1 MTRTAPVKPSLRTRI
16 AGVFA
21 EPVLRALTIATLVS
35 AVGRGVSLTLVVLY
49 LTLIVGLPAD
59 QVALVFTIGAA
70 AGIGASYLGGH
81 LADVISA
88 RRMLVVA
95 TIVTGAA
102 LAALVFVTEFW
113 GALAIEIVVSIA
125 LSANGSV
132 RSAIIARAFTGPAR
146 VSSRAVLRTVM
157 NIGIAVGSGI
167 AAIPLAIGTPMA
179 YQAVLVVGGV
189 AYAASALLLLGLPAR
204 VDAPARTVGE
214 EAAPRGRSPWGDP
227 RYLLFSAFSA
237 VLAMLFSLANI
248 GVPLWLAHD
257 TVAPEFLLS
266 IMLIVNTTLVI
277 LLQVPMSR
285 GTHDLRRAGNV
296 TALAGVLLAVACVA
310 YGAAGGV
317 GLIAAVVLL
326 LVATVLHAFA
336 EILSQAGAWGL
347 SFELADPDRAGA
359 YQGIYSMGFAIGS
372 MVAPLVI
379 TATALDHGLVGWVV
393 LGAIF
398 LAAALG
404 VTAIAYRAARTASPA
419 AAEAD

>member
-1 MTRTAPVKPSLRTRI
+1 VTRITPARPPLRIRI

-49 LTLIVGLPAD
+49 LTLIVGLPAA

-70 AGIGASYLGGH
+70 VGIGASYLGGH

-88 RRMLVVA
+88 RRMLVVV
-95 TIVTGAA
+95 TVVTGVA
-102 LAALVFVTEFW
+102 LASLVFVTEFW
-113 GALAIEIVVSIA
+113 GALAVEVVVSIA

-146 VSSRAVLRTVM
+146 VTSRAVLRTVM
-157 NIGIAVGSGI
+157 NIGIAAGSGI

-179 YQAVLVVGGV
+179 YQAVLVVGGA
-189 AYAASALLLLGLPAR
+189 AYATSALLLTSLPAR
-204 VDAPARTVGE
+204 VDAPVRTAGE
-214 EAAPRGRSPWGDP
+214 DAAPRGRSPWRDP

-257 TVAPEFLLS
+257 TVAPEYLLS

-296 TALAGVLLAVACVA
+296 TAIAGVLLAIACVL

-317 GLIAAVVLL
+317 GLLAAVVLL
-326 LVATVLHAFA
+326 LAATVLHAFA

-359 YQGIYSMGFAIGS
+359 YQGVYSMGFSIGS

-379 TATALDHGLVGWVV
+379 TATALDNGLIGWIV
-393 LGAIF
+393 LGGIF
-398 LAAALG
+398 LASAVG
-404 VTAIAYRAARTASPA
+404 VTAIAYRAARTTEPAPA
-419 AAEAD
+419 A

>member
-1 MTRTAPVKPSLRTRI
+1 MSSTTRVKPSLRARI
-16 AGVFA
+16 GGVFA
-21 EPVLRALTIATLVS
+21 EPVLRALTISTLVS

-49 LTLIVGLPAD
+49 LTLVVGLPAA

-70 AGIGASYLGGH
+70 VGIGASYLGGH

-88 RRMLVVA
+88 RRMLVAV
-95 TIVTGAA
+95 TVVTGVA

-113 GALAIEIVVSIA
+113 GALAVEIVISIA

-132 RSAIIARAFTGPAR
+132 RSAVIARAFEGPAR
-146 VSSRAVLRTVM
+146 VTSRAVLRTVM
-157 NIGIAVGSGI
+157 NIGIAAGSGI
-167 AAIPLAIGTPMA
+167 AAIPLALGTPIA
-179 YQAVLVVGGV
+179 YQAVLVVGGA

-204 VDAPARTVGE
+204 VDAPVRVVGE
-214 EAAPRGRSPWGDP
+214 ESAPRGRSPWRDP
-227 RYLLFSAFSA
+227 RYLLFSGFSA

-257 TVAPEFLLS
+257 TVAPEYLLS
-266 IMLIVNTTLVI
+266 IMLVINTALVI

-296 TALAGVLLAVACVA
+296 TALAGVLLAAACVL

-317 GLIAAVVLL
+317 GLLAAVVLL
-326 LVATVLHAFA
+326 LAATVLHAFA

-359 YQGIYSMGFAIGS
+359 YQGVYSMGFSIGS

-379 TATALDHGLVGWVV
+379 TATALDNGLIGWIV

-398 LAAALG
+398 LASALG
-404 VTAIAYRAARTASPA
+404 VTAIAFRAARTAPA
-419 AAEAD
+419 AA

>member
-1 MTRTAPVKPSLRTRI
+1 MTSTTPVKPSLRSRI

-49 LTLIVGLPAD
+49 LTLIVGLPAA

-70 AGIGASYLGGH
+70 VGIGASYLGGH

-95 TIVTGAA
+95 TVVTGVA
-102 LAALVFVTEFW
+102 LGSLVFVTELW
-113 GALAIEIVVSIA
+113 GAIVVEVVISIA

-132 RSAIIARAFTGPAR
+132 RSAIIARAFVGPAR
-146 VSSRAVLRTVM
+146 VTSRAVLRTVM
-157 NIGIAVGSGI
+157 NIGIAAGSGI

-179 YQAVLVVGGV
+179 YQAVLLVGGV
-189 AYAASALLLLGLPAR
+189 AYAASALLLVGLPAR
-204 VDAPARTVGE
+204 VDAPVRTEGE
-214 EAAPRGRSPWGDP
+214 PAAPRGRSPWRDP

-257 TVAPEFLLS
+257 TVAPEYLLS

-296 TALAGVLLAVACVA
+296 TAIAGVLLAVACVA
-310 YGAAGGV
+310 YGAAGGATLV
-317 GLIAAVVLL
+317 AAVVLL
-326 LVATVLHAFA
+326 LAATVLHAFA

-347 SFELADPDRAGA
+347 SFELADPARAGA
-359 YQGIYSMGFAIGS
+359 YQGVYSMGFSIGS
-372 MVAPLVI
+372 MVAPIVI
-379 TATALDHGLVGWVV
+379 TATALDNGLLGWIV

-404 VTAIAYRAARTASPA
+404 VTAIAYRAARGARPVEA
-419 AAEAD
+419 A